1 MDRRRDERRIKR
13 IPVRFRERG
22 AAGARG
28 EPRRGYATNISA
40 GGMYIAT
47 GTPSTSRTRLRI
59 EIGEPPDDFAVEGVV
74 AHSKR
79 LAPELRMLGLAGM
92 GIRFLPV
99 QELVSELLGGGD
111 AGLGGAGAEPD
122 EAEEEEGVY
131 RLRFDSPE
139 QFSRV
144 ARNDVVHGG
153 LFVPTRRPAP
163 LDRPVIVEVELP
175 VAGLCPVRLAARVV
189 QRIEPDDAGGKPN
202 LLAGMGVQLDDPE
215 AAHKA
220 FRPALE
226 ALEGRRAT

>member
-1 MDRRRDERRIKR
+1 MDRRRDERSVKR

-22 AAGARG
+22 AGG

-47 GTPSTSRTRLRI
+47 GSPCSSHTRLRI
-59 EIGEPPDDFAVEGVV
+59 EIGEPPEAFAVEGVV

-99 QELVSELLGGGD
+99 PELVNELLGGAA
-111 AGLGGAGAEPD
+111 AGLDGSETEAGEAGED
-122 EAEEEEGVY
+122 EGLF

-139 QFSRV
+139 QFLKV

-153 LFVPTRRPAP
+153 LFVPTAKPAP
-163 LDRPVIVEVELP
+163 LDHPVTVEVELP
-175 VAGLCPVRLAARVV
+175 IAGLRPVRLSARVV
-189 QRIEPDDAGGKPN
+189 QRIEPGTVAGKPN
-202 LLAGMGVQLDDPE
+202 LLAGMGVHLDDPE
-215 AAHKA
+215 AARKA
-220 FRPALE
+220 FLPALE
-226 ALEGRRAT
+226 VLEGRGHA